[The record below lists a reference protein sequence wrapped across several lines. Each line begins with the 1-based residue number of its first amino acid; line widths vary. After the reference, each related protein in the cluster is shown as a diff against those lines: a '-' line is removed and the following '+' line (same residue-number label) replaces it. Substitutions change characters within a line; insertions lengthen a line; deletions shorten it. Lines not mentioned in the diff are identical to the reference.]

1 VLLDV
6 QDVALGFTTKQR
18 WNQRADWIWS
28 DQTVHEPL
36 IDTATFEQTQVLRR
50 TRASHA
56 QRAPRR
62 TPRPYTL
69 RGLLYCGICDRRMQG
84 SWNNDAPYYR
94 CVFLNQYAAKNK
106 IDHPRAVYLREDQLL
121 PSLDHWLGRIFH
133 PDALPRTV
141 QDLEQAQDVEVLD
154 AVIEQARRK
163 IAECDAKLRQH
174 RAALEAG
181 ADPKIITGWMAETQA
196 RQAAAETRM
205 RPGLQR
211 PRISREEISR
221 HLATMGDVTS
231 ALAIASRPTR
241 PPCTA
246 SSACHS
252 PTTRAPCG

>member
-1 VLLDV
+1 MPVSRESWMSRTL
-6 QDVALGFTTKQR
+6 
-18 WNQRADWIWS
+18 S
-28 DQTVHEPL
+28 D
-36 IDTATFEQTQVLRR
+36 DDNRR
-50 TRASHA
+50 SWT
-56 QRAPRR
+56 PCIRR
-62 TPRPYTL
+62 SN
-69 RGLLYCGICDRRMQG
+69 I
-84 SWNNDAPYYR
+84 DAPYYR

-133 PDALPRTV
+133 PDALPRTM

-154 AVIEQARRK
+154 AVVEQARRE

-205 RPGLQR
+205 RPGFQR

-231 ALAIASRPTR
+231 ALAIASPADKATMYGQLGLSLTYHPSAMRVNVTARPLSDMYVRKCPR
-241 PPCTA
+241 PEMNQL
-246 SSACHS
+246 HIRS
-252 PTTRAPCG
+252 P